1 LKNDSQICVLS
12 AFFVVLSCSVPARAQ
27 SQSQQSSQPSSQ
39 RQSQSQSQPASQSQ
53 AQSQTQMQVMPGA
66 QQESLA
72 DAARKAKAK
81 KAQSSTPKVM
91 TEDDLSGLG
100 GHGVSVVGDGN
111 SGARGTGEAQNFAVS
126 GDAGNPAPAGTNDEK
141 YWRGRARQI
150 MDEIAATDQQIEKL
164 KVEIAKSGP
173 TGMDPSTGLTQN
185 VIIIH
190 DRNAQ
195 MQQLED
201 RKERLQKQLDDLAD
215 EGRKA
220 GADSSWF
227 R

>member
-1 LKNDSQICVLS
+1 
-12 AFFVVLSCSVPARAQ
+12 
-27 SQSQQSSQPSSQ
+27 
-39 RQSQSQSQPASQSQ
+39 
-53 AQSQTQMQVMPGA
+53 MQVMPGA

-81 KAQSSTPKVM
+81 KVQSSAPKVM
-91 TEDDLSGLG
+91 TDDDLSSLG
-100 GHGVSVVGDGN
+100 GRGVSVVGDGN
-111 SGARGTGEAQNFAVS
+111 SGARGTGGAQNSAVS

-141 YWRGRARQI
+141 FWRGRARQI
-150 MDEIAATDQQIEKL
+150 MDDIAATDQQIEKL

>member
-1 LKNDSQICVLS
+1 MKNNSQICVLC
-12 AFFVVLSCSVPARAQ
+12 AFLFVASCTASARARQQ
-27 SQSQQSSQPSSQ
+27 SQASSQQQT
-39 RQSQSQSQPASQSQ
+39 QSQPASQSQ
-53 AQSQTQMQVMPGA
+53 AQPQNQMQVMPGA
-66 QQESLA
+66 QPESLA

-81 KAQSSTPKVM
+81 KAQSSAPKVM
-91 TEDDLSGLG
+91 TEDDLSGLS

-111 SGARGTGEAQNFAVS
+111 SGARETGEAPNPAVS
-126 GDAGNPAPAGTNDEK
+126 GEAGNPAPSGTSDEK
-141 YWRGRARQI
+141 YWRGRARAI
-150 MDEIAATDQQIEKL
+150 MDQIAATDQQMEKL
-164 KVEIAKSGP
+164 KEEIAKSGP
-173 TGMDPSTGLTQN
+173 TGVDPSTGLAQN

-195 MQQLED
+195 MKQLED
-201 RKERLQKQLDDLAD
+201 RKASLQKQLDDLAD